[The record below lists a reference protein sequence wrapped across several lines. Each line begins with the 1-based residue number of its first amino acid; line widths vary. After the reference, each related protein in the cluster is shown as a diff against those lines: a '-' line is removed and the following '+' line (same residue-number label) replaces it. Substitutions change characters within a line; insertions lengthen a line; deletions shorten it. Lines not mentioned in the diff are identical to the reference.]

1 MIWRHVMLAL
11 LTIESVPGHVID
23 RVGRLVRGLQAE
35 LELFHPSYEPEV
47 FREIAAGG
55 AIEKLIASHIAE
67 RHRRLER
74 VADTLRDQSLE
85 VRSSVRVDYPIFE
98 AVIRHALRQGS
109 SLVILPVARADPSG
123 KGSLSYTEARLIEV
137 CPCPL
142 LLLKTAQ
149 VYSQGPIIA
158 AVDPRH
164 VREKPAEL
172 DDAIVAAAET
182 LSSALS
188 DAPVR
193 LYHAV
198 QPTGE
203 HITPEVVDDKVASR
217 AQPTR
222 QKEYFLESEHLVQE
236 LAMRHEIQRDRVQI
250 EAGPVESSL
259 PIYARQARADVVV
272 MGAVSRSYPQ
282 AAFFGYTAE
291 RVLTALNCDVLIV
304 KPKGFRCP
312 VSRRPHRNAA
322 ERLRAGHRRS

>member
-35 LELFHPSYEPEV
+35 
-47 FREIAAGG
+47 
-55 AIEKLIASHIAE
+55 
-67 RHRRLER
+67 
-74 VADTLRDQSLE
+74 D
-85 VRSSVRVDYPIFE
+85 
-98 AVIRHALRQGS
+98 
-109 SLVILPVARADPSG
+109 
-123 KGSLSYTEARLIEV
+123 
-137 CPCPL
+137 
-142 LLLKTAQ
+142 
-149 VYSQGPIIA
+149 
-158 AVDPRH
+158 
-164 VREKPAEL
+164 
-172 DDAIVAAAET
+172 
-182 LSSALS
+182 
-188 DAPVR
+188 
-193 LYHAV
+193 
-198 QPTGE
+198 
-203 HITPEVVDDKVASR
+203 ITPEVVDDKVASR